1 MGILEPVLVQSST
14 MYHSSPTQSAKHRD
28 LRMKVPLT
36 LLLFLLVLSFEV
48 DGFSLPGAS
57 ETVGTIID
65 LQVRHTRSLMDER
78 PSHNC
83 EAIPPHLC
91 AVAYDSGTCRSS
103 GWILPI
109 AEGTIQ
115 FRFWS
120 SWWKY
125 RNDMDL
131 VAVRNGCVFT
141 GFSGSDYNGD
151 MITIRAQGRD
161 RWVVFRSSS
170 QYYHMAED
178 IESLQCY
185 CNNPGTI
192 IQT

>member
-1 MGILEPVLVQSST
+1 MG
-14 MYHSSPTQSAKHRD
+14 KHRD

-103 GWILPI
+103 GW
-109 AEGTIQ
+109 
-115 FRFWS
+115 
-120 SWWKY
+120 KY